1 VKTGAITG
9 GAQRLKERLTTRRF
23 PRASTASTRNVC
35 RPARMLFAG
44 TLTEKRLLLVR
55 RSVRP
60 STLTT
65 TRRNRDASRI
75 LMLAVNAARE
85 QPDA

>member
-1 VKTGAITG
+1 MTG
-9 GAQRLKERLTTRRF
+9 GAQRLNERLTVRRL
-23 PRASTASTRNVC
+23 PRASTASTRSVC
-35 RPARMLFAG
+35 RPARMLLAG

-60 STLTT
+60 STVTT
-65 TRRNRDASRI
+65 TRLSRDASRI
-75 LMLAVNAARE
+75 RMLAVNAARE